1 VSLRP
6 HRRPVPPG
14 APSCR
19 YSDIFSAPPRR
30 GHPMKPMVATTTAI
44 VTPAATAAMRTSS
57 GVSTGARRRSCAGGA
72 SPTATAI
79 PERSNRAISPICCA
93 GEIVPPR
100 EASTSGLFRTTECPV
115 VRVVRTADVFVEVA
129 AGGLNTALGRPP
141 CADATAAPPGS
152 NTLLAPRCARAQP
165 TYEAPRE
172 RSHRSSA
179 DREVKTR
186 SAQMTAVGWIADT
199 GAGRAFRICRT
210 TATHGTATTTMT
222 SSQRSGR
229 EMLFVSPTR
238 QWLHD
243 PARRSSGPVQGSV
256 ASRCA
261 GSWERS
267 GFGRSRRGR
276 T

>member
-1 VSLRP
+1 
-6 HRRPVPPG
+6 
-14 APSCR
+14 
-19 YSDIFSAPPRR
+19 
-30 GHPMKPMVATTTAI
+30 MKPIVATTTAI

-72 SPTATAI
+72 NPTATAI
-79 PERSNRAISPICCA
+79 PERSKSAISPICCA
-93 GEIVPPR
+93 GETVPAR
-100 EASTSGLFRTTECPV
+100 DALTAGLLRTTTCPV
-115 VRVVRTADVFVEVA
+115 VRLVRAADVWAEVA
-129 AGGLNTALGRPP
+129 VGGLNTVLGRPP

-152 NTLLAPRCARAQP
+152 NTLLAPRCARAHP

-210 TATHGTATTTMT
+210 TATHGMATTTVT

-229 EMLFVSPTR
+229 GMPFVSPTR
-238 QWLHD
+238 QSLHD
-243 PARRSSGPVQGSV
+243 PARRSSARSKVVWPRDVRDRGSGRASGGAGQGARDPRVDPS
-256 ASRCA
+256 SR
-261 GSWERS
+261 
-267 GFGRSRRGR
+267 